1 VSPDAGGS
9 TVSRDEHA
17 LDVGTDNP
25 MRSQLLFREL
35 NEQIRSLAED
45 DEFDLICEC
54 VNRSCYERLTLSLD
68 VYETVRRFP
77 TRFVVKP
84 GHADA
89 TERVAETD
97 DGHLV
102 VEKIGVD
109 AESAIL
115 FDPRRRSI
123 RRERVG

>member
-1 VSPDAGGS
+1 VSPETRAGAAQSEEEAPDG
-9 TVSRDEHA
+9 
-17 LDVGTDNP
+17 GTANSI
-25 MRSQLLFREL
+25 RSQLLFREL